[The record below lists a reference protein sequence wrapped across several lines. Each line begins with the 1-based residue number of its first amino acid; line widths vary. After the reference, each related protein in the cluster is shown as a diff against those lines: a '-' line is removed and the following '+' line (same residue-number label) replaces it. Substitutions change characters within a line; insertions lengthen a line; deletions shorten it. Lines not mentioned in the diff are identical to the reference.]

1 MPRKYNLPKYI
12 CFDVRTTLCRKKPTY
27 DVTLVSDD
35 NKAHSTKTLTVKE
48 GVLSVIENRIKYKG
62 WTRDDIAVY
71 LSSYDFTME
80 NQYSLEDAC
89 KTAGVTLEAVMN
101 GDYMK
106 ERYGKNKKVDTI
118 SNIEEIIE
126 NTQECLDKIDIKQEQ
141 VDNEEINKQKEARET
156 YLNYLKNNPMW
167 TTIAN
172 FPEFEIYS
180 EPYLYTNEYNTTC
193 YTYKIRNLITKKEI
207 KPSTKS
213 NSLYV
218 NLNGVNKAIYKL
230 AADTFLHN
238 PNKKRDNQLIAT
250 EVHHLNGDHSD
261 NRLENLEHVTKEMH
275 AEFHKQLNKN
285 KKQHS
290 LGSTEI
296 MLVKKERAQG
306 KSVYKIME
314 ETGLSYAQVKSA
326 MNKTDLQLA
335 RVLEKESKAKIN

>member
-1 MPRKYNLPKYI
+1 MSRKYNLPKYI

-48 GVLSVIENRIKYKG
+48 GVLKVIENRMKYKN
-62 WTRDDIAVY
+62 WNSDDIAVY
-71 LSSYDFTME
+71 LNDYDFTME

-89 KTAGVTLEAVMN
+89 KTAGVTLESVMN
-101 GDYMK
+101 GEYMK
-106 ERYGKNKKVDTI
+106 ERYGKNKENTVSETEV
-118 SNIEEIIE
+118 IEE
-126 NTQECLDKIDIKQEQ
+126 DIQ
-141 VDNEEINKQKEARET
+141 VDCKNTITEEISDKEINKQKLARQT
-156 YLNYLKNNPMW
+156 YLSYLKANPRW
-167 TTIAN
+167 TMIAN

-207 KPSTKS
+207 KPHTKS

-218 NLNGVNKAIYKL
+218 SLNGINKAVYKL

-238 PNKKRDNQLIAT
+238 SNKKRDNQLIAT

-275 AEFHKQLNKN
+275 TEFHKQLNKN
-285 KKQHS
+285 KKQRILNS
-290 LGSTEI
+290 EEI
-296 MLVKKERAQG
+296 FNVKDKRVKG

-314 ETGLSYAQVKSA
+314 ETGLTYAQVKSA
-326 MNKTDLQLA
+326 INKTDLQMA
-335 RVLEKESKAKIN
+335 RLLEKELKTILN